1 MDNFLEVFALK
12 VEQPLSTFFI
22 ATIKAKDLLEISFSE
37 ELQYVDERGMVVGNQ
52 RKIDEKRLKEIG
64 RYIDSVEM
72 SFPNSIILGANYSE
86 EGVIIED
93 ESDRWDFYQI
103 EKNLYKII
111 IPSKRKLAVIID
123 GQHRLRGFGD
133 NYLLN
138 KDRLYVDLPCS
149 IFFDLPNSYQAF
161 LFATI
166 NGNQRKVDK
175 SLALE
180 QFGFNVED
188 EPQDSWT
195 PEKLAVFFTRK
206 LNFKESPLKGHIR
219 LAPKISS
226 ELYKEIFIEQS
237 EWMVSTA
244 TIVDGILN
252 LISSNPKRDRVEMAQ
267 ENIWGK
273 RSRKMIAKFSSD
285 KSPLRQKYLNK
296 EDDYIFDTI
305 KNYLTVAK
313 ETIWKDYNPKSYI
326 FKTVGVQ
333 AVFDLLRRILEK
345 NNSHSLDDFKPFFS
359 KTNIYDFSNPTLQ
372 ASGIGRKDIRNALLL
387 ASGVISKEILKDE
400 DFEKVEGL
408 KTIK

>member
-1 MDNFLEVFALK
+1 MNYLELFAIK
-12 VEQPLSTFFI
+12 ISQPLSDFYITS
-22 ATIKAKDLLEISFSE
+22 IKAKDLMEIAFSE
-37 ELQYVDERGMVVGNQ
+37 EMQYINDKGKVVGHQ

-72 SFPNSIILGANYSE
+72 AFPSSIILGANYSE
-86 EGVIIED
+86 QGIIVD
-93 ESDRWDFYQI
+93 EEWIRWDVLKVK
-103 EKNLYKII
+103 ENLYKIT
-111 IPSKRKLAVIID
+111 IPTNQKLAAIID
-123 GQHRLRGFGD
+123 GQHRLKGFGD
-133 NYLLN
+133 KYISKLERLN
-138 KDRLYVDLPCS
+138 VDLPCS

-206 LNFKESPLKGHIR
+206 LNFEDSPLKGHIR
-219 LAPKISS
+219 IAPKISS
-226 ELYKEIFIEQS
+226 HLYSEIFDQQK

-267 ENIWGK
+267 ENLWGK
-273 RSRKMIAKFSSD
+273 RSRKMINKFTSD
-285 KSPLRQKYLNK
+285 KSPLRQKFLEK
-296 EDDYIFDTI
+296 EDDYIFETI
-305 KNYLTVAK
+305 KNFLSAAK
-313 ETIWKDYNPKSYI
+313 TSIWKNYNPKSYI

-333 AVFDLLRRILEK
+333 AAFDLLKRILEK
-345 NNSHSLDDFKPFFS
+345 AKAYSEDDFKRYLETS
-359 KTNIYDFSNPTLQ
+359 NIYDFSNPTLQ
-372 ASGIGRKDIRNALLL
+372 ASGIGRKDIRNALLMS
-387 ASGVISKEILKDE
+387 SGVISREVLKAE
-400 DFEKVEGL
+400 DIEKVEGL
-408 KTIK
+408 IIDK